1 MKKIFLG
8 AALAIGTLGYAQSF
22 GIKGGGNL
30 STVAGLENVN
40 TEYKF
45 GWNAGAFINIP
56 LSESFSLQ
64 PEALYNTLGTK
75 GKADQS
81 VDNDLLQD
89 TTWKLD
95 YVTVPVMIQYN
106 ATPKFYLEAGPQ
118 FGILVSSKFKN
129 DNETT
134 ESNVDNLNHF
144 DFGAAA
150 GLGYWI
156 TPNLGVNARYV
167 AGFSDI
173 MRGNGS
179 NKDVRNNNIQVG
191 LSYKF
196 K

>member
-8 AALAIGTLGYAQSF
+8 AALAVGTLGFAQSF
-22 GIKGGGNL
+22 GVKGGGNM
-30 STVAGLENVN
+30 STVAGLEDID

-45 GWNAGAFINIP
+45 GWNAGIFMNIP

-75 GKADQS
+75 AKFSDNT
-81 VDNDLLQD
+81 DNDV
-89 TTWKLD
+89 TWKLD
-95 YVTVPVMIQYN
+95 YVTVPVMVQYN

-118 FGILVSSKFKN
+118 FGVLVSSKEKVGS
-129 DNETT
+129 ETS
-134 ESNVDNLNHF
+134 ESNIEDMNHF